1 MPLQVTSLYAALLG
15 LIGIVLWALVGR
27 ARGRASVSLGDGGDT
42 ALIEAIRR
50 HMNWAENVPF
60 ILLLFAL
67 IETNGGSHTW
77 LHVMGVAL
85 VVARIIHPFGLSA
98 STMMKWQRMAGAGLT
113 FWIMI
118 AAVATLGWQS
128 IGAFRPV

>member
-1 MPLQVTSLYAALLG
+1 MPLQVTSLYAALVG
-15 LIGIVLWALVGR
+15 LIGIALWALVGR
-27 ARGRASVSLGDGGDT
+27 ARGRAAVSLGDGGDA
-42 ALIEAIRR
+42 ALNEAIRR

-67 IETNGGSHTW
+67 IEINGGSRTW
-77 LHVMGVAL
+77 LHVLGVAL
-85 VVARIIHPFGLSA
+85 VAARVVHPFGLSA
-98 STMMKWQRMAGAGLT
+98 STMTTWPRMVGAGLT

-128 IGAFRPV
+128 IGVLWPA